1 MRSHN
6 ASIWVTN
13 RVLKLIGCF
22 FYFCLTETREAVI
35 EVGHCQKW
43 CQTGPASDAQGQ
55 SPVTATAH

>member
-1 MRSHN
+1 MGYKESFEIDR
-6 ASIWVTN
+6 
-13 RVLKLIGCF
+13 LFF
-22 FYFCLTETREAVI
+22 FYFCLTETRETVI